1 MSNVDR
7 IPKVDIRAESED
19 VVFRVS
25 PVGGAPSLDKSLT
38 ALVEDVGASR
48 CGDVSAGAAEYRA
61 KKSSELRELLVFGG
75 IDRLRSVADVTIR
88 PSAEYGFLYED
99 VPDFSVEL
107 ADADDGSRFRLT
119 LQSGLLDEEEVASL
133 LHPGSSV
140 RRFARVFA
148 TVDLDRAS
156 VIRKSRLLLDF
167 AGNRAELDGRGA
179 VLLPRQYRLF
189 AEQLFFGDGEAAM
202 ATCAATRFARS
213 LGGPSLPAFPKGRFL
228 LPHQVNA
235 FNWMWKAVRE
245 FGGGIVA
252 DDMGLGKTVE
262 AIAWSKSALESGFV
276 DRVLVVAPKS
286 VLENW
291 FFEWSSWAPEVGARV
306 ISGSRTERIEA
317 LRSANERV
325 VIIGYESAVKDQAQ
339 IAKAGFEAII
349 LDEGHRTR
357 NEKTKTHVAMK
368 AVASGAKARF
378 ILSGTPFVNGVSDLF
393 SEVELA
399 CPWYVPGSAKARK
412 RVEELCKQGD
422 ENAVAA
428 LAAWLDPIMLRRRRE
443 DVIDGL
449 PEKTSETVVVRLEG
463 EQREIYDR
471 LRQRMELIV
480 RSLDGEE
487 YVRRFQSLFQMLTT
501 LRQAADHPALVE
513 RMGVGGSAKLD
524 KTLELTRRFVG
535 EGGKVIVYTEFLG
548 MHRIIECEL
557 ERMGLSFH
565 SITGETGLEE
575 RQAQA
580 ESWESDDVPVFLVS
594 RAGGEGVN
602 LAAGDA
608 PVAVIRVD
616 PWWNRAVDDQVVGRA
631 WRLGQRAPVRDFAL
645 VAAGTVDERVVAV
658 RDEKAA
664 VGAGVVEGQGAK
676 LFLSKEE
683 FLQLLE
689 PIDEG

>member
-1 MSNVDR
+1 MNNVNSNL
-7 IPKVDIRAESED
+7 KVDIRAEAESI
-19 VVFRVS
+19 VFRVS
-25 PVGGAPSLDKSLT
+25 SAGGFLSSGAVC
-38 ALVEDVGASR
+38 AMLVEDI
-48 CGDVSAGAAEYRA
+48 GAARCDDAPADAIEYRA
-61 KKSSELRELLVFGG
+61 KKSSELRSLLVAGG
-75 IDRLRSVADVTIR
+75 IERLRALAEVTVR
-88 PSAEYGFLYED
+88 PSAEDGFLYQEA
-99 VPDFSVEL
+99 PAFSVEL
-107 ADADDGSRFRLT
+107 ADVDGGRFRVALKSDV
-119 LQSGLLDEEEVASL
+119 LCEEEMASL
-133 LHPGSSV
+133 LQPGPFV
-140 RRFARVFA
+140 RRFARAFV
-148 TVDLDRAS
+148 TVRLDKDNEAGW
-156 VIRKSRLLLDF
+156 VRLLLDF
-167 AGNRAELDGRGA
+167 VGDRAELDGHGG
-179 VLLPRQYRLF
+179 VLLPSRYRDF
-189 AEQLFFGDGEAAM
+189 AERFFCDGEA
-202 ATCAATRFARS
+202 TEAA
-213 LGGPSLPAFPKGRFL
+213 GGVGRPSAAPGLPSFPEGRFL
-228 LPHQVNA
+228 LSHQIDA
-235 FNWMWKAVRE
+235 FRWMWKAVLE

-262 AIAWSKSALESGFV
+262 AIAWAKSALESGFV
-276 DRVLVVAPKS
+276 DRVLMVAPKS

-291 FFEWSSWAPEVGARV
+291 FFEWSSWASEVGARV
-306 ISGSRTERIEA
+306 ISGSRAERIEA

-339 IAKAGFEAII
+339 IAKAGFDAII

-357 NEKTKTHVAMK
+357 NEKTKTHDAMK
-368 AVASGAKARF
+368 ALASSAKARF
-378 ILSGTPFVNGVSDLF
+378 VLSGTPFVNGVADLF

-399 CPWYVPGSAKARK
+399 CPWYVPKSAKARK
-412 RVEELCKQGD
+412 RIEGLCKQGD
-422 ENAVAA
+422 ERAVAA
-428 LAAWLDPIMLRRRRE
+428 LAAWLAPIMLRRHRE

-449 PEKTSETVVVRLEG
+449 PEKTSETVAVRLEG
-463 EQREIYDR
+463 EQREVYDR
-471 LRQRMELIV
+471 LRRRMELIV
-480 RSLDGEE
+480 RGLDGEE
-487 YVRRFQSLFQMLTT
+487 YVRRFQSLFQMLTK
-501 LRQAADHPALVE
+501 LRQAVDHPALVGLE
-513 RMGVGGSAKLD
+513 GSEGSAKLD
-524 KTLELTRRFVG
+524 KALELTRCFVG

-575 RQAQA
+575 RQTQA
-580 ESWESDDVPVFLVS
+580 ESWKDDGVPVFLVS

-683 FLQLLE
+683 FLRLLE
-689 PIDEG
+689 PMDEG